1 MQRIFTL
8 DESQLREAP
17 QVFVADHVPNRAP
30 EEDFELVVGRRQ
42 LAAIA
47 FLALVVV
54 AVCSGGSYL
63 AGKVTSSQPIS
74 TPEESPQP
82 VIKLEE
88 ASTPLP
94 ALPTAPVLQA
104 TIVRPPVAPAAK
116 PVAEAPLFASPVPRA
131 IYIQVGA
138 VEKGVAIVI
147 AEGLRQHA
155 LDAFVARGPD
165 EKVFRVLIGPFPDA
179 EGYQKAQRVVDQI
192 GLASFARRYQP
203 Q

>member
-1 MQRIFTL
+1 MQRIFAL
-8 DESQLREAP
+8 DEPHFREAP
-17 QVFVADHVPNRAP
+17 QVFVADHAPDDAP
-30 EEDFELVVGRRQ
+30 EDEFELVVGRRQ
-42 LAAIA
+42 LAAMA

-54 AVCSGGSYL
+54 AVCSGSSYL
-63 AGKVTSSQPIS
+63 AGKVMSSQAIPAR
-74 TPEESPQP
+74 EESIQP

-94 ALPTAPVLQA
+94 ALPAAPMIQA
-104 TIVRPPVAPAAK
+104 TIVRAPVAPAAK
-116 PVAEAPLFASPVPRA
+116 PVAETPLFASPVPRA

-155 LDAFVARGPD
+155 LSAFVARGPD
-165 EKVFRVLIGPFPDA
+165 DKVFRVLIGPFPDA

-192 GLASFARRYQP
+192 GLASFARRYQS